1 MQSSIT
7 HFKAWKK
14 GKVWLYSASL
24 ITFLLLGAVTTQ
36 LAKADES
43 TASPLTSLNSLTPN
57 SLDASACSC
66 NSETS
71 EISTV
76 SSVISSTPQ
85 ISESS
90 NSTSTPSISSLST
103 SQSSDMPTSQVLD
116 SSIALSTSSSLSS
129 SPSSS
134 SSSTTVDTL
143 EATTSASNSSISSL
157 AATQSSLAVSSDSSV
172 RDSSS
177 GNTIAND
184 ISITNPDT
192 TLLNQTSNSGISAT
206 DQTTLA
212 NTTTLDFYNIA
223 GDALSV
229 GQAYSQVANPGF
241 NSLKTGD
248 ILTVHLNG
256 QSTGQTYQILLA
268 VDSNNSLSGYP
279 DNGMQA
285 MAVSPIINGFT
296 NTSSIIIAY
305 AATNPYFNEIND
317 WITDIET
324 VVGGSQ
330 YFVPLNGGPTL
341 PSQAVTAKQFADS
354 IISQYPKSSF
364 AVTGIS
370 LGGYLALAI
379 GAQERIPVVA
389 FVGPD
394 PSNILSTADIAYVQA
409 HPNLYFNIRNMYDV
423 ILGAYGGNGL
433 NAAVYYDEGNSGPFY
448 SHTPDYQFNIDG
460 SLMEPASPVW
470 GPIINDI
477 VTAPDSIIAP
487 VVSLLTTALKYSNEN
502 IFPIVTPAIN
512 TIVSSIQ
519 PITTSLT
526 NAVATTVNT
535 ANNLISLAT
544 TTVTNTISSVTNSI
558 VAFLPKWW

>member
-57 SLDASACSC
+57 SLDASACSS

-103 SQSSDMPTSQVLD
+103 SQSSDMPTSQALD
-116 SSIALSTSSSLSS
+116 SSIALSSSSSI
-129 SPSSS
+129 S

-143 EATTSASNSSISSL
+143 DAATSASNSNISSL
-157 AATQSSLAVSSDSSV
+157 AATQSSLADSSV

-177 GNTIAND
+177 SNTIAND

-223 GDALSV
+223 DDALSV

-268 VDSNNSLSGYP
+268 VDSDNSLSGYP

-460 SLMEPASPVW
+460 SLIEPASPVW

-558 VAFLPKWW
+558 VALLPKWW

>member
-1 MQSSIT
+1 
-7 HFKAWKK
+7 
-14 GKVWLYSASL
+14 
-24 ITFLLLGAVTTQ
+24 
-36 LAKADES
+36 
-43 TASPLTSLNSLTPN
+43 
-57 SLDASACSC
+57 
-66 NSETS
+66 
-71 EISTV
+71 
-76 SSVISSTPQ
+76 
-85 ISESS
+85 
-90 NSTSTPSISSLST
+90 
-103 SQSSDMPTSQVLD
+103 MPTSQVLD

-129 SPSSS
+129 SP

-241 NSLKTGD
+241 YSLKTGN

-268 VDSNNSLSGYP
+268 VDSDNSLSGYS

-330 YFVPLNGGPTL
+330 YFVPLNGGATL

-394 PSNILSTADIAYVQA
+394 PSNILSTTDIAYVQA
-409 HPNLYFNIRNMYDV
+409 HPNLYFNIRNMYDI

-460 SLMEPASPVW
+460 SLMAPASPVW

-487 VVSLLTTALKYSNEN
+487 FISLLTTALQYSNEN
-502 IFPIVTPAIN
+502 ILPIVAPTIN

-558 VAFLPKWW
+558 VALLPKWW

>member
-57 SLDASACSC
+57 SLDASACSS

-90 NSTSTPSISSLST
+90 NTNRTSTPSISSLST
-103 SQSSDMPTSQVLD
+103 SQSSDMPTSQALD
-116 SSIALSTSSSLSS
+116 SSIALSSSSSL
-129 SPSSS
+129 S

-143 EATTSASNSSISSL
+143 EAASSASNSIISSL
-157 AATQSSLAVSSDSSV
+157 AATQSSLADSSV

-177 GNTIAND
+177 SNTIAND

-212 NTTTLDFYNIA
+212 NTTTLYFYNIA

-268 VDSNNSLSGYP
+268 VDSDNSLSGYP

-285 MAVSPIINGFT
+285 MVVSPIINGFT

-354 IISQYPKSSF
+354 IISQYPKSRF

-460 SLMEPASPVW
+460 SLMAPASPVW

-558 VAFLPKWW
+558 VALLPKWW

>member
-57 SLDASACSC
+57 SLDASACSS

-85 ISESS
+85 ISESA

-103 SQSSDMPTSQVLD
+103 SQSSDMPTSQALD
-116 SSIALSTSSSLSS
+116 SSIALSSSSSI
-129 SPSSS
+129 S

-143 EATTSASNSSISSL
+143 DATTSASNSNISSL
-157 AATQSSLAVSSDSSV
+157 AATQSSLADSSV

-177 GNTIAND
+177 SNTIAND

-268 VDSNNSLSGYP
+268 VDSDNSLSGYP

-460 SLMEPASPVW
+460 SLIEPASPVW

-558 VAFLPKWW
+558 VALLPKWW

>member
-57 SLDASACSC
+57 SLDASACSS

-103 SQSSDMPTSQVLD
+103 SQSSDMPTSQALD
-116 SSIALSTSSSLSS
+116 SSIALSSSSSI
-129 SPSSS
+129 S

-143 EATTSASNSSISSL
+143 DATTSASNSNISSL
-157 AATQSSLAVSSDSSV
+157 AATQSSLADSSV

-177 GNTIAND
+177 SNTIAND

-268 VDSNNSLSGYP
+268 VDSDNSLSGYP

-460 SLMEPASPVW
+460 SLIEPASPVW

-487 VVSLLTTALKYSNEN
+487 IVSLLTTALKYSNEN

-558 VAFLPKWW
+558 VALLPKWW

>member
-57 SLDASACSC
+57 SLDASACSS

-103 SQSSDMPTSQVLD
+103 SQSSDMPTSQALD
-116 SSIALSTSSSLSS
+116 SSIALSSSSSI
-129 SPSSS
+129 S

-143 EATTSASNSSISSL
+143 DATTSASNSNISSL
-157 AATQSSLAVSSDSSV
+157 AATQSSLADSSV

-177 GNTIAND
+177 SNTIAND

-212 NTTTLDFYNIA
+212 NTTTLAFYNIA

-268 VDSNNSLSGYP
+268 VDSDNSLSGYP

-460 SLMEPASPVW
+460 SLIEPASPVW

-558 VAFLPKWW
+558 VALLPKWW

>member
-36 LAKADES
+36 LAKADEF

-57 SLDASACSC
+57 SLDASACSS

-71 EISTV
+71 KISTV

-90 NSTSTPSISSLST
+90 NTNRTSPPSISSLST
-103 SQSSDMPTSQVLD
+103 SQSSDIPTSQALD
-116 SSIALSTSSSLSS
+116 SSIALSSSSSI
-129 SPSSS
+129 S

-157 AATQSSLAVSSDSSV
+157 AATQSSLADSSDSSV

-184 ISITNPDT
+184 ISITDPDT

-268 VDSNNSLSGYP
+268 VDSDNSLSGYP

-330 YFVPLNGGPTL
+330 YFVPLNGGATL

-394 PSNILSTADIAYVQA
+394 PSNILSTTDIAYVQA
-409 HPNLYFNIRNMYDV
+409 HPNLYFNIRNMYDI

-460 SLMEPASPVW
+460 SLMAPASPVW

-487 VVSLLTTALKYSNEN
+487 FISLLTTALQYSNEN
-502 IFPIVTPAIN
+502 ILPIVAPTIN

-558 VAFLPKWW
+558 VALLPKWW

>member
-57 SLDASACSC
+57 SLDASACSS

-103 SQSSDMPTSQVLD
+103 SQSSDMPTSQALD
-116 SSIALSTSSSLSS
+116 SSIALSSSSSI
-129 SPSSS
+129 S

-143 EATTSASNSSISSL
+143 DATTSASNSNISSL
-157 AATQSSLAVSSDSSV
+157 AATQSSLADSSV

-177 GNTIAND
+177 SNTIAND

-268 VDSNNSLSGYP
+268 VDSDNSLSGYP

-460 SLMEPASPVW
+460 SLIEPASLVW

-558 VAFLPKWW
+558 VALLPKWW

>member
-57 SLDASACSC
+57 SLDASACSS

-103 SQSSDMPTSQVLD
+103 SQSSDMPTSQALD
-116 SSIALSTSSSLSS
+116 SSIALSSSSSI
-129 SPSSS
+129 S

-143 EATTSASNSSISSL
+143 DATTSASNSNISSL
-157 AATQSSLAVSSDSSV
+157 AATQSSLADSSV

-177 GNTIAND
+177 SNTIAND

-268 VDSNNSLSGYP
+268 VDSDNSLSGYP

-379 GAQERIPVVA
+379 GAQERIPVVD

-460 SLMEPASPVW
+460 SLIEPASPVW

-558 VAFLPKWW
+558 VALLPKWW

>member
-43 TASPLTSLNSLTPN
+43 TDSPLTSLNSLTPN
-57 SLDASACSC
+57 SLDASACSS

-90 NSTSTPSISSLST
+90 NTNRTSPPSISSLST
-103 SQSSDMPTSQVLD
+103 SQSSDIPTSQALD
-116 SSIALSTSSSLSS
+116 SSIALSSSSSIS
-129 SPSSS
+129 SSS

-184 ISITNPDT
+184 ISITDPDT

-241 NSLKTGD
+241 YSLKTGD

-268 VDSNNSLSGYP
+268 VDSDNSLSGYP

-330 YFVPLNGGPTL
+330 YFVPLNGGATL

-394 PSNILSTADIAYVQA
+394 PSNILSTTDIAYVQA
-409 HPNLYFNIRNMYDV
+409 HPNLYFNIRNMYDI

-460 SLMEPASPVW
+460 SLMAPASPVW

-487 VVSLLTTALKYSNEN
+487 VVSLLTTALQYSNEN
-502 IFPIVTPAIN
+502 ILPIVAPTIN

-526 NAVATTVNT
+526 NAVATIVNT

-558 VAFLPKWW
+558 VALLPKWW

>member
-57 SLDASACSC
+57 SLDASACSS

-103 SQSSDMPTSQVLD
+103 SQSSDMPTSQALD
-116 SSIALSTSSSLSS
+116 SSIALSSSSSI
-129 SPSSS
+129 S

-143 EATTSASNSSISSL
+143 DATTSASNSNISSL
-157 AATQSSLAVSSDSSV
+157 AATQSSLADSSV

-177 GNTIAND
+177 SNTIAND

-268 VDSNNSLSGYP
+268 VDSDNSLSGYP

-460 SLMEPASPVW
+460 SLIEPASPVW

-558 VAFLPKWW
+558 VALLPKWW

>member
-57 SLDASACSC
+57 SLDASACSS

-103 SQSSDMPTSQVLD
+103 SQSSDMPTSQALD
-116 SSIALSTSSSLSS
+116 SSIALSSSSSI
-129 SPSSS
+129 S

-143 EATTSASNSSISSL
+143 DATTSASNSNISSL
-157 AATQSSLAVSSDSSV
+157 AATQSSLADSSV

-177 GNTIAND
+177 SNTIAND

-268 VDSNNSLSGYP
+268 VDSDNSLSGYP

-460 SLMEPASPVW
+460 SLIEPASPVW

-487 VVSLLTTALKYSNEN
+487 VVSLLITALKYSNEN

-558 VAFLPKWW
+558 VALLPKWW

>member
-1 MQSSIT
+1 MQNSIT

-24 ITFLLLGAVTTQ
+24 ITFLLLGAATTQ

-43 TASPLTSLNSLTPN
+43 TASPLTSLNSPTPN
-57 SLDASACSC
+57 SLDASACSS

-90 NSTSTPSISSLST
+90 NTNRTSTPSISSLST
-103 SQSSDMPTSQVLD
+103 SQSSDMPTSQALD
-116 SSIALSTSSSLSS
+116 SSIALSSSSSL
-129 SPSSS
+129 S

-143 EATTSASNSSISSL
+143 EAASSASNSIISSL
-157 AATQSSLAVSSDSSV
+157 AATQSSLADSSDSSV

-248 ILTVHLNG
+248 ILTVHLNS

-268 VDSNNSLSGYP
+268 VDSDNSLSGYP

-341 PSQAVTAKQFADS
+341 PSQAVTAKQFAAS

-487 VVSLLTTALKYSNEN
+487 FVSLLTTALQYSNEN
-502 IFPIVTPAIN
+502 ILPIVTPTIN

-535 ANNLISLAT
+535 ASNLISLAT

>member
-43 TASPLTSLNSLTPN
+43 TASPLSSLNSLIPN
-57 SLDASACSC
+57 SLDASACSS

-90 NSTSTPSISSLST
+90 NTNSTSTPSISSLST
-103 SQSSDMPTSQVLD
+103 SQSSDMPTSQDLD
-116 SSIALSTSSSLSS
+116 SSIALSSSSSL
-129 SPSSS
+129 S

-143 EATTSASNSSISSL
+143 KATTSASNSSISSL
-157 AATQSSLAVSSDSSV
+157 AATQSSLADSSASSV

-268 VDSNNSLSGYP
+268 VDSDNSLSGYP

-379 GAQERIPVVA
+379 GAQERIPVVS

-487 VVSLLTTALKYSNEN
+487 VVSLLTTALQYSNEN
-502 IFPIVTPAIN
+502 ILPIVTPTIN

-558 VAFLPKWW
+558 VALVPKWW

>member
-57 SLDASACSC
+57 SLDASACSS

-103 SQSSDMPTSQVLD
+103 SQSSDMPTSQALD
-116 SSIALSTSSSLSS
+116 SSIALSSSSSI
-129 SPSSS
+129 S

-143 EATTSASNSSISSL
+143 DATTSASNSNISSL
-157 AATQSSLAVSSDSSV
+157 AATQSSLADSSV

-177 GNTIAND
+177 SNTIAND

-229 GQAYSQVANPGF
+229 GQAYSQGANPGF

-268 VDSNNSLSGYP
+268 VDSDNSLSGYP

-409 HPNLYFNIRNMYDV
+409 HPNLYFNIKNMYDV

-460 SLMEPASPVW
+460 SLIEPASPVW

-558 VAFLPKWW
+558 VALLPKWW

>member
-57 SLDASACSC
+57 SLDASACSS

-103 SQSSDMPTSQVLD
+103 SQSSYMPTSQALD
-116 SSIALSTSSSLSS
+116 SSIALSSSSSI
-129 SPSSS
+129 S

-143 EATTSASNSSISSL
+143 DATTSASNSNISSL
-157 AATQSSLAVSSDSSV
+157 AATQSSLADSSV

-177 GNTIAND
+177 SNTIAND

-268 VDSNNSLSGYP
+268 VDSDNSLSGYP

-460 SLMEPASPVW
+460 SLIEPASPVW

-558 VAFLPKWW
+558 VALLPKWW

>member
-43 TASPLTSLNSLTPN
+43 TASPLTSLNSL
-57 SLDASACSC
+57 DASACSS

-76 SSVISSTPQ
+76 NSVISSTPQ

-90 NSTSTPSISSLST
+90 NTNRTSTPSISSLST
-103 SQSSDMPTSQVLD
+103 SQSSDMPTSQALD
-116 SSIALSTSSSLSS
+116 SSIALSSSSSL
-129 SPSSS
+129 S

-143 EATTSASNSSISSL
+143 EAASSASNSIISSL
-157 AATQSSLAVSSDSSV
+157 AATQSSLADSSDSSV

-268 VDSNNSLSGYP
+268 VDSDNSLSGYP

-330 YFVPLNGGPTL
+330 YFVPLNGGPIL

-354 IISQYPKSSF
+354 IISQYPKSGF

-389 FVGPD
+389 FAGPD
-394 PSNILSTADIAYVQA
+394 PSNILSTTDIAYVQA

-460 SLMEPASPVW
+460 SLMEPASPVG

-487 VVSLLTTALKYSNEN
+487 VVRLLTTALQYSNEN
-502 IFPIVTPAIN
+502 IFPIVTPTIS

-558 VAFLPKWW
+558 VALLPKWW

>member
-57 SLDASACSC
+57 SLDASACSS

-71 EISTV
+71 KISTV

-90 NSTSTPSISSLST
+90 NTNRTSPPSISSLST
-103 SQSSDMPTSQVLD
+103 SQSSDIPTSQALD
-116 SSIALSTSSSLSS
+116 SSIALSSSSSI
-129 SPSSS
+129 S

-157 AATQSSLAVSSDSSV
+157 AATQSSLADSSDSSV

-184 ISITNPDT
+184 ISITDPDT

-268 VDSNNSLSGYP
+268 VDSDNSLSGYP

-330 YFVPLNGGPTL
+330 YFVPLNGGATL

-394 PSNILSTADIAYVQA
+394 PSNILSTTDIAYVQA
-409 HPNLYFNIRNMYDV
+409 HPNLYFNIRNMYDI

-460 SLMEPASPVW
+460 SLMAPASPVW

-487 VVSLLTTALKYSNEN
+487 FISLLTTALQYSNEN
-502 IFPIVTPAIN
+502 ILPIVAPTIN

-558 VAFLPKWW
+558 VALLPKWW

>member
-57 SLDASACSC
+57 SLDASACSS

-90 NSTSTPSISSLST
+90 NSTSTASISSLST
-103 SQSSDMPTSQVLD
+103 SQSSDMPTSQALD
-116 SSIALSTSSSLSS
+116 SSIALSSSSSI
-129 SPSSS
+129 S

-143 EATTSASNSSISSL
+143 DATTSASNSNISSL
-157 AATQSSLAVSSDSSV
+157 AATQSSLADSSV

-177 GNTIAND
+177 SNTIAND

-268 VDSNNSLSGYP
+268 VDSDNSLSGYP

-433 NAAVYYDEGNSGPFY
+433 NAAVYYDEGNSGPFC
-448 SHTPDYQFNIDG
+448 SHTPGYQFNIDG
-460 SLMEPASPVW
+460 SLIEPASPVW

-544 TTVTNTISSVTNSI
+544 TNVTNTISSVTNSI
-558 VAFLPKWW
+558 VALLPKWW

>member
-43 TASPLTSLNSLTPN
+43 TTSPLTSLNSLTPN
-57 SLDASACSC
+57 SLDASACSS

-71 EISTV
+71 KISTV

-90 NSTSTPSISSLST
+90 NTNRTSPPSISSLST
-103 SQSSDMPTSQVLD
+103 SQSSDIPTSQALD
-116 SSIALSTSSSLSS
+116 SSIALSSSSSI
-129 SPSSS
+129 S

-157 AATQSSLAVSSDSSV
+157 AATQSSLADSSDSSV

-184 ISITNPDT
+184 ISITDPDT

-268 VDSNNSLSGYP
+268 VDSDNSLSGYS

-330 YFVPLNGGPTL
+330 YFVPLNGGATL

-394 PSNILSTADIAYVQA
+394 PSNILSTTDIAYVQA
-409 HPNLYFNIRNMYDV
+409 HPNLYFNIRNMYDI

-460 SLMEPASPVW
+460 SLMAPASPVW

-487 VVSLLTTALKYSNEN
+487 FISLLTTALQYSNEN
-502 IFPIVTPAIN
+502 ILPIVAPTIN

-558 VAFLPKWW
+558 VALLPKWW

>member
-36 LAKADES
+36 LAKADEF

-57 SLDASACSC
+57 SLDASACSS

-71 EISTV
+71 KISTV

-90 NSTSTPSISSLST
+90 NTNRTSPPSISSLST
-103 SQSSDMPTSQVLD
+103 SQSSDIPTSQALD
-116 SSIALSTSSSLSS
+116 SSIALSSSSSI
-129 SPSSS
+129 S

-157 AATQSSLAVSSDSSV
+157 AATQSSLADSSDSSV

-184 ISITNPDT
+184 ISITDPDT

-241 NSLKTGD
+241 NSLKTGV
-248 ILTVHLNG
+248 LTVHLNG

-268 VDSNNSLSGYP
+268 VDSDNSLSGYP

-330 YFVPLNGGPTL
+330 YFVPLNGGATL

-394 PSNILSTADIAYVQA
+394 PSNILSTTDIAYVQA
-409 HPNLYFNIRNMYDV
+409 HPNLYFNIRNMYDI

-460 SLMEPASPVW
+460 SLMAPASPVW

-487 VVSLLTTALKYSNEN
+487 FISLLTTALQYSNEN
-502 IFPIVTPAIN
+502 ILPIVAPTIN

-558 VAFLPKWW
+558 VALLPKWW

>member
-57 SLDASACSC
+57 SLDASACSS

-90 NSTSTPSISSLST
+90 NSTSTASISSLST
-103 SQSSDMPTSQVLD
+103 SQSSDMPTSQALD
-116 SSIALSTSSSLSS
+116 SSIALSSSSSI
-129 SPSSS
+129 S

-157 AATQSSLAVSSDSSV
+157 AATQSSLADSSV

-177 GNTIAND
+177 SNTIAND

-268 VDSNNSLSGYP
+268 VDSDNSLSGYP

-341 PSQAVTAKQFADS
+341 PSQAVTAKQFAAS

-460 SLMEPASPVW
+460 SLIEPASPVW

-558 VAFLPKWW
+558 VALLPKWW

>member
-57 SLDASACSC
+57 SLDASACSS

-103 SQSSDMPTSQVLD
+103 SQSSDMPTSQALD
-116 SSIALSTSSSLSS
+116 SSIALSSSSSI
-129 SPSSS
+129 S

-143 EATTSASNSSISSL
+143 DATTSASNSNISSL
-157 AATQSSLAVSSDSSV
+157 AATQSSLADSSV

-177 GNTIAND
+177 SNTIAND

-268 VDSNNSLSGYP
+268 VDSDNSLSGYP

-460 SLMEPASPVW
+460 SLIEPASPVW

-558 VAFLPKWW
+558 IALLPKWW

>member
-57 SLDASACSC
+57 SLDASACSS

-90 NSTSTPSISSLST
+90 NSTSTASISSLST
-103 SQSSDMPTSQVLD
+103 SQSSDMPTSQALD
-116 SSIALSTSSSLSS
+116 SSIALSSSSSI
-129 SPSSS
+129 S

-143 EATTSASNSSISSL
+143 DATTSASNSNISSL
-157 AATQSSLAVSSDSSV
+157 AATQSSLADSSV

-177 GNTIAND
+177 SNTIAND

-268 VDSNNSLSGYP
+268 VDSDNSLSGYP

-330 YFVPLNGGPTL
+330 YFVPLNGEPTL

-460 SLMEPASPVW
+460 SLIEPASPVW

-558 VAFLPKWW
+558 VALLPKWW

>member
-1 MQSSIT
+1 MS
-7 HFKAWKK
+7 K
-14 GKVWLYSASL
+14 Y
-24 ITFLLLGAVTTQ
+24 
-36 LAKADES
+36 
-43 TASPLTSLNSLTPN
+43 LTL
-57 SLDASACSC
+57 
-66 NSETS
+66 
-71 EISTV
+71 V
-76 SSVISSTPQ
+76 H
-85 ISESS
+85 ESS

-487 VVSLLTTALKYSNEN
+487 VVSLLTTALQYSNEN
-502 IFPIVTPAIN
+502 ILPIVTPTIN

>member
-57 SLDASACSC
+57 SLDASACSS

-103 SQSSDMPTSQVLD
+103 SQSSDMPTSQALD
-116 SSIALSTSSSLSS
+116 SSIALSSSSSI
-129 SPSSS
+129 S

-143 EATTSASNSSISSL
+143 DATTSASNSSISSL
-157 AATQSSLAVSSDSSV
+157 AATQSSLADSSDSSV

-177 GNTIAND
+177 SNTIAND

-268 VDSNNSLSGYP
+268 VDSDNSLSGYP
-279 DNGMQA
+279 DNGMQT

-460 SLMEPASPVW
+460 SLIEPASPVW

-502 IFPIVTPAIN
+502 IFHIVTPAIN

-558 VAFLPKWW
+558 VALLPKWW

>member
-57 SLDASACSC
+57 SLDASACSS

-103 SQSSDMPTSQVLD
+103 SQSSDMPTSQALD
-116 SSIALSTSSSLSS
+116 SSIALSSSSSI
-129 SPSSS
+129 S

-143 EATTSASNSSISSL
+143 DATTSASNSNISSL
-157 AATQSSLAVSSDSSV
+157 AATQSSLADSSV

-177 GNTIAND
+177 SNTIAND

-223 GDALSV
+223 DDALSV

-268 VDSNNSLSGYP
+268 VDSDNSLSGYP

-330 YFVPLNGGPTL
+330 YLVPLNGGPTL

-460 SLMEPASPVW
+460 SLIEPASPVW

-558 VAFLPKWW
+558 VALLPKWW

>member
-36 LAKADES
+36 LAKADEF

-57 SLDASACSC
+57 SLDASACSS

-90 NSTSTPSISSLST
+90 NTNRTSTPSISSLST
-103 SQSSDMPTSQVLD
+103 SQSSDMPTSQALD
-116 SSIALSTSSSLSS
+116 SSIALSSSSSL
-129 SPSSS
+129 S

-143 EATTSASNSSISSL
+143 EAASSASNSIISSL
-157 AATQSSLAVSSDSSV
+157 AATQSSLADSSDSSV

-248 ILTVHLNG
+248 ILTVHLNS

-268 VDSNNSLSGYP
+268 VDSDNSLSGYP

-330 YFVPLNGGPTL
+330 YFVPLNGGATL

-487 VVSLLTTALKYSNEN
+487 VVSLLTTALQYSNEN
-502 IFPIVTPAIN
+502 ILPIVAPTIN

-535 ANNLISLAT
+535 ANNIISLAT

-558 VAFLPKWW
+558 VALLPKWW

>member
-57 SLDASACSC
+57 SLDASACSS

-103 SQSSDMPTSQVLD
+103 SQSSDMPTSQALD
-116 SSIALSTSSSLSS
+116 SSIALSSSSSI
-129 SPSSS
+129 S

-143 EATTSASNSSISSL
+143 DATTSASNSNISSL
-157 AATQSSLAVSSDSSV
+157 AATQSSLADSSV

-177 GNTIAND
+177 SNTIAND

-268 VDSNNSLSGYP
+268 VDSDNSLSGYP

-409 HPNLYFNIRNMYDV
+409 HPNLYFNIKNMYDV

-460 SLMEPASPVW
+460 SLIEPASPVW

-558 VAFLPKWW
+558 VALLPKWW

>member
-1 MQSSIT
+1 MQNSIT

-24 ITFLLLGAVTTQ
+24 ITFLLLGAATTQ

-43 TASPLTSLNSLTPN
+43 TASPLTSLNSPTPN
-57 SLDASACSC
+57 SLDASACSS

-90 NSTSTPSISSLST
+90 NTNRTSTPSISSLST
-103 SQSSDMPTSQVLD
+103 SQSSDMPTSQALD
-116 SSIALSTSSSLSS
+116 SSIALSSSSSL
-129 SPSSS
+129 S

-143 EATTSASNSSISSL
+143 EAASSASNSIISSL
-157 AATQSSLAVSSDSSV
+157 AATQSSLADSSDSSV

-248 ILTVHLNG
+248 ILTVHLNS

-268 VDSNNSLSGYP
+268 VDSDNSLSGYP

-341 PSQAVTAKQFADS
+341 PSQAVTAKQFAAS

-379 GAQERIPVVA
+379 GTQERIPVVA

-487 VVSLLTTALKYSNEN
+487 FVSLLTTALQYSNEN
-502 IFPIVTPAIN
+502 ILPIVTPTIN

-535 ANNLISLAT
+535 ASNLISLAT

>member
-1 MQSSIT
+1 MQNSIT

-24 ITFLLLGAVTTQ
+24 ITFLLLGAATTQ

-43 TASPLTSLNSLTPN
+43 TASPLTSLNSPTPN
-57 SLDASACSC
+57 SLDASACSS

-90 NSTSTPSISSLST
+90 NTNRTSTPSISSLST
-103 SQSSDMPTSQVLD
+103 SQSSDMPTSQALD
-116 SSIALSTSSSLSS
+116 SSIALSSSSSL
-129 SPSSS
+129 S

-143 EATTSASNSSISSL
+143 EAASSASNSIISSL
-157 AATQSSLAVSSDSSV
+157 AATQSSLADSSDSSV

-223 GDALSV
+223 GGALSV

-268 VDSNNSLSGYP
+268 VDSDNSLSGYP

-487 VVSLLTTALKYSNEN
+487 VVSLLTTALQYSNEN
-502 IFPIVTPAIN
+502 ILPIVTPTIN

-558 VAFLPKWW
+558 VALLPKWW

>member
-57 SLDASACSC
+57 SLDASACSS

-90 NSTSTPSISSLST
+90 NSTSTASISSLST
-103 SQSSDMPTSQVLD
+103 SQSSDMPTSQALD
-116 SSIALSTSSSLSS
+116 SSIALSSSSSI
-129 SPSSS
+129 S

-143 EATTSASNSSISSL
+143 DATTSASNSNISSL
-157 AATQSSLAVSSDSSV
+157 AATQSSLVDSSV

-177 GNTIAND
+177 SNTIAND

-223 GDALSV
+223 GDALFV

-268 VDSNNSLSGYP
+268 VDSDNSLSGYP

-460 SLMEPASPVW
+460 SLIEPASPVW

-558 VAFLPKWW
+558 VALLPKWW

>member
-24 ITFLLLGAVTTQ
+24 ITFLLLGAATTQ

-43 TASPLTSLNSLTPN
+43 TASPLTSLNSPTPN
-57 SLDASACSC
+57 SLDASACSS

-90 NSTSTPSISSLST
+90 NTNRTSTPSISSLST
-103 SQSSDMPTSQVLD
+103 SQSSDMPTSQALD
-116 SSIALSTSSSLSS
+116 SSIALSSSSSL
-129 SPSSS
+129 S

-143 EATTSASNSSISSL
+143 EAASSASNSIISSL
-157 AATQSSLAVSSDSSV
+157 AATQSSLADSSDSSV

-248 ILTVHLNG
+248 ILTVHLNS

-268 VDSNNSLSGYP
+268 VDSDNSLSGYP

-487 VVSLLTTALKYSNEN
+487 VVSLLTTALQYSNEN
-502 IFPIVTPAIN
+502 ILPIVTPTIN

-535 ANNLISLAT
+535 ANNIISLAT

-558 VAFLPKWW
+558 VALLPKWW

>member
-57 SLDASACSC
+57 SLDASACSS

-90 NSTSTPSISSLST
+90 NSTSTASISSLST
-103 SQSSDMPTSQVLD
+103 SQSSDMPTSQALD
-116 SSIALSTSSSLSS
+116 SSIALSSSSSI
-129 SPSSS
+129 S

-143 EATTSASNSSISSL
+143 DATTSASNSNISSL
-157 AATQSSLAVSSDSSV
+157 AATQSSLADSSV

-177 GNTIAND
+177 SNTIAND

-268 VDSNNSLSGYP
+268 VDSDNSLSGYP

-460 SLMEPASPVW
+460 SLIEPASPVW

-558 VAFLPKWW
+558 VALLPKWW

>member
-36 LAKADES
+36 LAKADEF

-57 SLDASACSC
+57 SLDASACSS

-71 EISTV
+71 KISTV

-90 NSTSTPSISSLST
+90 NTNRTSPPSISSLST
-103 SQSSDMPTSQVLD
+103 SQSSDIPTSQALD
-116 SSIALSTSSSLSS
+116 SSIALSSSSSI
-129 SPSSS
+129 S

-157 AATQSSLAVSSDSSV
+157 AATQSSLADSSDSSV

-184 ISITNPDT
+184 ISITDPDT

-206 DQTTLA
+206 DQTPLA

-268 VDSNNSLSGYP
+268 VDSDNSLSGYP

-330 YFVPLNGGPTL
+330 YFVPLNGGATL

-394 PSNILSTADIAYVQA
+394 PSNILSTTDIAYVQA
-409 HPNLYFNIRNMYDV
+409 HPNLYFNIRNMYDI

-460 SLMEPASPVW
+460 SLMAPASPVW

-487 VVSLLTTALKYSNEN
+487 FISLLTTALQYSNEN
-502 IFPIVTPAIN
+502 ILPIVAPTIN

-535 ANNLISLAT
+535 TNNLISLAT
-544 TTVTNTISSVTNSI
+544 ATVTNTISSVTNSI
-558 VAFLPKWW
+558 VALLPKWW

>member
-1 MQSSIT
+1 MQNSIT

-24 ITFLLLGAVTTQ
+24 ITFLLLGAATTQ

-43 TASPLTSLNSLTPN
+43 TASPLTSLNSPTPN
-57 SLDASACSC
+57 SLDASACSS

-90 NSTSTPSISSLST
+90 NTNRTSTPSISSLST
-103 SQSSDMPTSQVLD
+103 SQSSDMPTSQALD
-116 SSIALSTSSSLSS
+116 SSIALSSSSSL
-129 SPSSS
+129 S

-143 EATTSASNSSISSL
+143 EAASSASNSIISSL
-157 AATQSSLAVSSDSSV
+157 AATQSSLADSSDSSV

-248 ILTVHLNG
+248 ILTVHLNS

-268 VDSNNSLSGYP
+268 VDSDNSLSGYP

-341 PSQAVTAKQFADS
+341 PSQAVTAKQFAAS

-487 VVSLLTTALKYSNEN
+487 FVSLLTTALQYSNEN
-502 IFPIVTPAIN
+502 ILPIVTPTIN

-535 ANNLISLAT
+535 ASNLISLAT
-544 TTVTNTISSVTNSI
+544 TTVTNSI

>member
-57 SLDASACSC
+57 SLDASACSS

-103 SQSSDMPTSQVLD
+103 SQSSDMPTSQALD
-116 SSIALSTSSSLSS
+116 SSIALSSSSSI
-129 SPSSS
+129 S

-143 EATTSASNSSISSL
+143 DATTSASNSNISSL
-157 AATQSSLAVSSDSSV
+157 AATQSSLADSSV

-177 GNTIAND
+177 SNTIAND

-268 VDSNNSLSGYP
+268 VDSDNSLSGYP

-409 HPNLYFNIRNMYDV
+409 HPNPYFNIRNMYDV

-460 SLMEPASPVW
+460 SLIEPASPVW

-558 VAFLPKWW
+558 VALLPKWW

>member
-36 LAKADES
+36 LAKADEF

-57 SLDASACSC
+57 SLDASACSS

-71 EISTV
+71 KISTV

-90 NSTSTPSISSLST
+90 NTNRTSPPSISSLST
-103 SQSSDMPTSQVLD
+103 SQSSDIPTSQALD
-116 SSIALSTSSSLSS
+116 SSIALSSSSSI
-129 SPSSS
+129 S

-157 AATQSSLAVSSDSSV
+157 AATQSSLADSSDSSV

-184 ISITNPDT
+184 ISITDPDT

-268 VDSNNSLSGYP
+268 VDSDNSLSGYP

-330 YFVPLNGGPTL
+330 YFVPLNGGATL

-394 PSNILSTADIAYVQA
+394 PSNILSTTDIAYVQA
-409 HPNLYFNIRNMYDV
+409 HPNLYFNIRNMYDI

-460 SLMEPASPVW
+460 SLMAPASPVW

-487 VVSLLTTALKYSNEN
+487 FISLLTTALQYSNEN
-502 IFPIVTPAIN
+502 ILPIVAPTIN

-526 NAVATTVNT
+526 NAVVTTVNT
-535 ANNLISLAT
+535 TNNLISLAT
-544 TTVTNTISSVTNSI
+544 ATVTNTISSVTNSI
-558 VAFLPKWW
+558 VALLPKWW

>member
-57 SLDASACSC
+57 SLDASACSS

-90 NSTSTPSISSLST
+90 NSTSTASISSLST
-103 SQSSDMPTSQVLD
+103 SQSSDMPTSQALD
-116 SSIALSTSSSLSS
+116 SSIALSSSSSI
-129 SPSSS
+129 S

-143 EATTSASNSSISSL
+143 DATTSASNSNISSL
-157 AATQSSLAVSSDSSV
+157 AATQSSLADSSV

-177 GNTIAND
+177 SNTIAND

-268 VDSNNSLSGYP
+268 VDSDNSLSGYP

-423 ILGAYGGNGL
+423 ILGAHGGNGL

-460 SLMEPASPVW
+460 SLIEPASPVW

-558 VAFLPKWW
+558 VALLPKWW

>member
-36 LAKADES
+36 LAKADEF

-57 SLDASACSC
+57 SLDASACSS

-71 EISTV
+71 KISTV

-90 NSTSTPSISSLST
+90 NTNRTSPPSISSLST
-103 SQSSDMPTSQVLD
+103 SQSSDIPTSQALD
-116 SSIALSTSSSLSS
+116 SSIALSSSSSI
-129 SPSSS
+129 S

-157 AATQSSLAVSSDSSV
+157 AATQSSLADSSDSSV

-268 VDSNNSLSGYP
+268 VDSDNSLSGYP

-330 YFVPLNGGPTL
+330 YFVPLNGGATL

-394 PSNILSTADIAYVQA
+394 PSNILSTTDIAYVQA
-409 HPNLYFNIRNMYDV
+409 HPNLYFNIRNMYDI

-460 SLMEPASPVW
+460 SLMAPASPVW

-487 VVSLLTTALKYSNEN
+487 FISLLTTALQYSNEN
-502 IFPIVTPAIN
+502 ILPIVAPTIN

-558 VAFLPKWW
+558 VALLPKWW